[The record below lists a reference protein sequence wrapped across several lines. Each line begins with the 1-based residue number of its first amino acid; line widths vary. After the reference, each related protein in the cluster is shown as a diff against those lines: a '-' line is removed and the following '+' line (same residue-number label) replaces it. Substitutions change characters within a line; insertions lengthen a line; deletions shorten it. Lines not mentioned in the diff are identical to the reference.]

1 VRELL
6 QGAQDVEARLY
17 AADLRG
23 CLMRAAASKEAR
35 YRGLQGIVVR
45 DTANTLQLVTPQD
58 RLLVVPKKACTWEF
72 DADRRR
78 VVTLLGPG
86 LAARGAGCTG
96 VMGGGAAKKPKT
108 LRDAIRI
115 QSKQPR

>member
-1 VRELL
+1 LHASA
-6 QGAQDVEARLY
+6 GALIAAPRARH
-17 AADLRG
+17 
-23 CLMRAAASKEAR
+23 CLCGPTTQK
-35 YRGLQGIVVR
+35 Q
-45 DTANTLQLVTPQD
+45 TTPLIPVQ
-58 RLLVVPKKACTWEF
+58 ACTWEF